1 LKDVVVIV
9 VVEVVAVEAL
19 VGRYEYLTVFFS
31 QLNLFKLGGGRGG
44 ASRGGG
50 RGGGRGGFGKMK

>member
-1 LKDVVVIV
+1 M